1 MPPDFDSEH
10 KCAQHCQD
18 HILFCLKCQEKI
30 CTKCLD
36 TNHLLHPVV
45 PLNSVNKLD
54 FKTSLQ
60 KEIEKSLEDIKLRER
75 IVHNKIGS
83 DLTKHKIALR
93 NHIIFIRDSLRQDF
107 DDFFNHMLSCMRQD
121 WNLFELQEQLSKEAR
136 KFSMEIVGQLSK
148 ITQQDEFDQIYYH
161 NDLKKFYENLSV
173 AQSKVQ
179 VYKQDWNEFEK
190 GIDNMVDGL
199 KGYSEFD
206 IIDGITLKNF
216 LAENLVMNYSNIET
230 HKILF

>member
-1 MPPDFDSEH
+1 M
-10 KCAQHCQD
+10 
-18 HILFCLKCQEKI
+18 
-30 CTKCLD
+30 
-36 TNHLLHPVV
+36 
-45 PLNSVNKLD
+45 
-54 FKTSLQ
+54 
-60 KEIEKSLEDIKLRER
+60 
-75 IVHNKIGS
+75 
-83 DLTKHKIALR
+83 HKIALR